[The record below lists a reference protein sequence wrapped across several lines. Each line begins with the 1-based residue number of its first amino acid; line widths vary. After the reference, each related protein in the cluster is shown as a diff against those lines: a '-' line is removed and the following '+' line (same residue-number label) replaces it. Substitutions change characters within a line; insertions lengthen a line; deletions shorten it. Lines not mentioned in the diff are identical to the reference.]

1 MTRRCGRD
9 LGLSEPRAWLRV
21 EQGDVTVTFLRR
33 AVHTSRCRRWPAVG
47 GSSRRAAPGMPVRG
61 ATSLSGRGAVRR
73 LGWHRVGEGSR
84 ELRWVHPCPAPRRA
98 VGVVT
103 DPCSA
108 PMNGP
113 VRGCTSLPRRGRRAA
128 GRSSACWVRT
138 SAARRQDANRVWP
151 LLGLL
156 GRNSCPEG
164 CRGGSGNSVCRASV
178 YLTRTHAQ
186 AHMCAHTHTHA
197 CARSHAH
204 AHTRTHALTRT
215 LTLTRAHAHMCT
227 HTYVCMH
234 TLTRSHMHTRL
245 ARSHTHLYT
254 HAHTCMCTLMC
265 THTHAFTYAHTRA
278 RTLTHAHT
286 YLRTHM
292 CAHALTH
299 TRTHIYTHTHAHA
312 HSPAHT
318 PSLCTLKGHSL
329 ELFLLHRLLKGAGT
343 GISANP
349 ARLCRQTVVG
359 MAPACDYVN

>member
-73 LGWHRVGEGSR
+73 LGWHRVGEGSG
-84 ELRWVHPCPAPRRA
+84 ELRWGHPCPAPRRA

-227 HTYVCMH
+227 HLCMH
-234 TLTRSHMHTRL
+234 AHTHMITHAYKARAQSHTFVHSCTYMHVHAHVHSHACIHSHMHTLVL
-245 ARSHTHLYT
+245 ARSHT
-254 HAHTCMCTLMC
+254 
-265 THTHAFTYAHTRA
+265 
-278 RTLTHAHT
+278 
-286 YLRTHM
+286 
-292 CAHALTH
+292 
-299 TRTHIYTHTHAHA
+299 
-312 HSPAHT
+312 
-318 PSLCTLKGHSL
+318 
-329 ELFLLHRLLKGAGT
+329 
-343 GISANP
+343 
-349 ARLCRQTVVG
+349 
-359 MAPACDYVN
+359 

>member
-21 EQGDVTVTFLRR
+21 EQGDVTVAFLRR

-73 LGWHRVGEGSR
+73 LGWHRVGEGSG
-84 ELRWVHPCPAPRRA
+84 ELRWGHPCPAPRRA

-197 CARSHAH
+197 CARSHVHTHLCMH
-204 AHTRTHALTRT
+204 AHTHDHTCIQGSRAVTHICTLMHIHACARSRALTR
-215 LTLTRAHAHMCT
+215 
-227 HTYVCMH
+227 MH
-234 TLTRSHMHTRL
+234 T
-245 ARSHTHLYT
+245 
-254 HAHTCMCTLMC
+254 
-265 THTHAFTYAHTRA
+265 FTYAHTRA
-278 RTLTHAHT
+278 RTLTHM
-286 YLRTHM
+286 RTHICTLT
-292 CAHALTH
+292 CAHMLSHTHALT
-299 TRTHIYTHTHAHA
+299 YTHTLT
-312 HSPAHT
+312 HT
-318 PSLCTLKGHSL
+318 HTHPHTH
-329 ELFLLHRLLKGAGT
+329 HR
-343 GISANP
+343 
-349 ARLCRQTVVG
+349 C
-359 MAPACDYVN
+359 AP